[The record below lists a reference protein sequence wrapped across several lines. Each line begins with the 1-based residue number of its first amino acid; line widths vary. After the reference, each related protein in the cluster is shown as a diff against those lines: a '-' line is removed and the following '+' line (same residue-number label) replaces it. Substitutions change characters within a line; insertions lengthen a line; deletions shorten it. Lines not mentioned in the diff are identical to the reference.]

1 MDAFDMIIL
10 QDDSMAH
17 ADLAFGMTCT
27 IFLMQPWCLN
37 LNQPKCYTFLPNFLP
52 SLDRKKKSVEK
63 LPEQKN
69 CVHLSWWLVRY
80 ISAQSFF
87 QK

>member
-27 IFLMQPWCLN
+27 IFLMQP
-37 LNQPKCYTFLPNFLP
+37 
-52 SLDRKKKSVEK
+52 
-63 LPEQKN
+63 
-69 CVHLSWWLVRY
+69 
-80 ISAQSFF
+80 
-87 QK
+87 